1 MAKPDTRSPLVPHP
15 ILRVT
20 FFLVLYLT
28 ALLSVSLLD
37 LSLYTRYTAI
47 FIATIILV
55 IVLRGLVDRRTILSL
70 GWHWKGNERHFYT
83 GIALAIAMLGGG
95 TLILAALGEI
105 EWMDYQFIGIDL
117 ALAIGLMVMVAISEE
132 LVFRGYILT
141 NLLENMKPFLSLL
154 VSAFL
159 FAIFHSG
166 NPGANWLTTLNIF
179 LAGVLLGL
187 NFIYTRNLWFG
198 IAFHFAWN
206 FLQGPVLGYEVSGL
220 ELNSMLIHSSSG
232 NQLLT
237 GGNFGFEGSLIN
249 TILSSIAILT
259 LGTVYH
265 FQKST
270 KG

>member
-20 FFLVLYLT
+20 FFLVLYLS

-37 LSLYTRYTAI
+37 LSLYTRYTVI

-55 IVLRGLVDRRTILSL
+55 LVFRGLVDRRPFSTL
-70 GWHWKGNERHFYT
+70 GWQWKGNDIHFYT
-83 GIALAIAMLGGG
+83 GIALAIAMLGSG
-95 TLILAALGEI
+95 TLVLAAMGEI
-105 EWMDYQFIGIDL
+105 EWMDYQFNGIDFAL
-117 ALAIGLMVMVAISEE
+117 ALGLMVMVAISEE

-141 NLLENMKPFLSLL
+141 NLLENMKPYYSLL
-154 VSAFL
+154 FSAVL

-166 NPGANWLTTLNIF
+166 NPGSNWLTTLNIF
-179 LAGVLLGL
+179 LAGILLGL

-220 ELNSMLIHSSSG
+220 ELKSMLIHTSTT

-249 TILSSIAILT
+249 TILSGIAIVT
-259 LGTVYH
+259 LGTAYH
-265 FQKST
+265 FQNSNK
-270 KG
+270 K